1 MKQTKSIIKTND
13 FKNNGIT
20 LIALVI
26 TIIVLLILAGVS
38 ISMLTGENGILTQAQ
53 NAKKETEEAQEDELR
68 KLTALE
74 AATNLNNTTYK
85 DKNGQTV
92 TIPAGFAVSKVEGE
106 NTVEDGLV
114 IIDSKGNEFVWIP
127 VASEDEYK
135 RNLDYEDSNVSKN
148 AYADTNYLPDGMET
162 GDSTNNEIAE
172 RDAVTSKGG
181 FYISRYEAGKEGTD
195 TLVSKSGATVW
206 NNIAVE
212 DSGEIKGC
220 KTVAKTFINNNN
232 VKSALC
238 SGIQWDV
245 TMSFIDGKNDGKGN
259 VFNVKEVNKNR
270 HTNLLA
276 TSGQNEYDRVC
287 NIYDLE
293 GNCWEYVAEKSLK
306 DINYQ
311 FVCRGGSY
319 GNSAASHCF
328 NNSGSGYDDN
338 SFRFVLYIIK

>member
-1 MKQTKSIIKTND
+1 M
-13 FKNNGIT
+13 
-20 LIALVI
+20 
-26 TIIVLLILAGVS
+26 
-38 ISMLTGENGILTQAQ
+38 
-53 NAKKETEEAQEDELR
+53 
-68 KLTALE
+68 
-74 AATNLNNTTYK
+74 
-85 DKNGQTV
+85 
-92 TIPAGFAVSKVEGE
+92 SKVEGE

-127 VASEDEYK
+127 VSSEDEYK
-135 RNLDYEDSNVSKN
+135 RNLDYEDSDVSKN
-148 AYADTNYLPDGMET
+148 AYADTNYLPDGIKYT
-162 GDSTNNEIAE
+162 DSSITEEQKEKEIVLKA
-172 RDAVTSKGG
+172 GG
-181 FYISRYEAGKEGTD
+181 FYISRYEAGNEKNGD
-195 TLVSKSGATVW
+195 INVIVSKKGATVW
-206 NNIAVE
+206 NKIAQE
-212 DSGEIKGC
+212 EC
-220 KTVAKTFINNNN
+220 KKTSKTFINTPN

-259 VFNVKEVNKNR
+259 IFNVKEVNKNR

-328 NNSGSGYDDN
+328 NNSGSESDDN
-338 SFRFVLYIIK
+338 SFRFVLYLIK